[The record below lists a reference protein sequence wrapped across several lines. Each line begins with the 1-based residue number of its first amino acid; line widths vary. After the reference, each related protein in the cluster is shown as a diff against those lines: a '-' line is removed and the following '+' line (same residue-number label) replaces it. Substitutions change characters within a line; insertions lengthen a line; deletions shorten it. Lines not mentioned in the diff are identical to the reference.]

1 MNQSVKFF
9 KPIKKKNPISDD
21 KTPWWFGLHIKDLIR
36 PISIKRISL
45 FYTVLLFGF
54 LLSGFYYTW
63 ENYLREPTGEEF
75 VDRIVEAAGGMDAWN
90 LIKQGSFTRNH
101 NIYDEG
107 SELLKTSK
115 ETFYFK
121 NSEQGF
127 KLQVKS
133 IGSDN
138 SVVWLG
144 KDNEGYWASR
154 DNLMV
159 DPEETAHEEGMM
171 CDGKFCVPLCAS
183 TMAFFRFSMPFKLK
197 DKGVIASLGYTELNL
212 IDVNNLDTTDKKPT
226 LLDISYEPK
235 IGKDHWRFY
244 VDSKDKLIHKME
256 YYNKSDIGEIRPEEI
271 YWTDHKTVDG
281 ITISHRWIRYWPNG
295 KIMDEYLYSDINFK
309 KEINDT
315 FFDRSESNDLVI
327 N

>member
-1 MNQSVKFF
+1 MDQDVKPY
-9 KPIKKKNPISDD
+9 KSTKKKSLIDDD
-21 KTPWWFGLHIKDLIR
+21 KTPWWFGLLIKDLIR
-36 PISIKRISL
+36 PISVKRIYI
-45 FYTVLLFGF
+45 FYIALLFSF

-63 ENYLREPTGEEF
+63 ENYLREPSGKEF
-75 VDRIVEAAGGMDAWN
+75 IDRIVKAAGGMDAWN
-90 LIKQGSFTRNH
+90 LIKQGSFSRIH
-101 NIYDEG
+101 NLYDQKG
-107 SELLKTSK
+107 QIIKTNK

-121 NSEQGF
+121 DSEQGF

-144 KDNEGYWASR
+144 KDNKGYWASR
-154 DNLMV
+154 DNLIV

-197 DKGVIASLGYTELNL
+197 DKGVIASLGFTELNL
-212 IDVNNLDTTDKKPT
+212 FDVNNLKFTDKKST

-235 IGKDHWRFY
+235 VGKDQWRFY
-244 VDSKDKLIHKME
+244 VDSKDNLIHKME

-271 YWTDHKTVDG
+271 YWTDHKKVDG

-295 KIMDEYLYSDINFK
+295 KIMDEYLFSNINFK
-309 KEINDT
+309 KEIKDT
-315 FFDRSESNDLVI
+315 FFNRSESNNLVI